1 MIKKLL
7 FSTLLLS
14 LGIFTTTFAQT
25 TTSDDYNK
33 VEGFVGYSN
42 NQVDLGLSDDNED
55 FQDFFEDRQSFHG
68 VNASVVGNFN
78 RYVGVRGDFSANF
91 KDFEFNT
98 GAPGEDFEV
107 KASVMNFLAGVQV
120 KDNAKEGSRIRP
132 FAYGLVG
139 VARSKAKLS
148 SSFFTSDFCNE
159 PGIDCDTFNE
169 SETAFAA
176 AIGGGLD
183 IKVTRRFSV
192 RAFQVDYNPTR
203 FADSTQHNF
212 RFGFGVVFH

>member
-14 LGIFTTTFAQT
+14 FGIFTTTFAQT
-25 TTSDDYNK
+25 TTSDDYHK

-42 NQVDLGLSDDNED
+42 NQVDLGISDDNED
-55 FQDFFEDRQSFHG
+55 FEDFFEDRQSFHG

-78 RYVGVRGDFSANF
+78 RYVGIRGDVSVHF
-91 KDFEFNT
+91 KDFEFDT
-98 GAPGEDFEV
+98 GTPGDQFEV
-107 KASVMNFLAGVQV
+107 KARVSNFLAGVQV
-120 KDNAKEGSRIRP
+120 KDNSKEGSRFRP
-132 FAYGLVG
+132 FAYGMVG
-139 VARSKAKLS
+139 VARNKVKLS

-159 PGIDCDTFNE
+159 PGVDCDSFSD

-183 IKVTRRFSV
+183 INVSRRFSF
-192 RAFQVDYNPTR
+192 RAFQLDYNPTR
-203 FADSTQHNF
+203 FGDSTQHNF
-212 RFGFGVVFH
+212 RIGIGFVFH